1 MSGNAGLGVV
11 GALLLGCFAC
21 GQIAPTTFTEKEA
34 GPDAAQAPIVVSVPD
49 CPAAAGGGSC
59 CSSDASCLDVTLL
72 GGRCVQRGMG
82 CGAVVCPSGSHC
94 ALVETLKKFSEGF
107 PAFGSPVQVAA
118 CVAD

>member
-1 MSGNAGLGVV
+1 MTSNRGSLRIGV
-11 GALLLGCFAC
+11 LLLGCVGC
-21 GQIAPTTFTEKEA
+21 GQIAPSTFSEKEA
-34 GPDAAQAPIVVSVPD
+34 GVDAAAAPVVVSVPD

-72 GGRCVQRGMG
+72 GGRCVQRGKG

-94 ALVETLKKFSEGF
+94 ALVETLTKFSEGC